1 MGALAEAYGFYGADG
16 GAGEVLMV
24 GDTEEAFVFHI
35 LSDPTA
41 RSAIW
46 AAQRVPDSHV
56 AVVANMFSIRE
67 VDLTDT
73 HTFLGSANLH
83 SVALAYD
90 LWDGRGRLDFT
101 AAYSGGEYANKYYT
115 GRRVWDGLRRFKP
128 SLVLPAEYGDL
139 KRDKP
144 YPFSVEVD
152 QKLSV
157 HDWFGAHRSH
167 YEGTPYDMTVG
178 LAAGPFG
185 SPDRYGQPGVGYE
198 DPGTG
203 AWQRS
208 VGVYRTS
215 LTWVVQATAGVPD
228 ATAGIA
234 WLGPADSSKTVF
246 TPVMVSAGAP
256 LPFTVG
262 NQAKIDR
269 RSAYWAHRYVQNLA
283 QLKYNAMIVDIQAA
297 SHLWEARGSAL
308 VAQIRAACSHARAL
322 REDAGSKD
330 GKDQC
335 PCEGETGCCRC
346 AIQHVLDSHATNVL
360 AATWDLAD
368 ALMVKYA
375 DGASPPN

>member
-1 MGALAEAYGFYGADG
+1 
-16 GAGEVLMV
+16 
-24 GDTEEAFVFHI
+24 
-35 LSDPTA
+35 
-41 RSAIW
+41 
-46 AAQRVPDSHV
+46 
-56 AVVANMFSIRE
+56 
-67 VDLTDT
+67 
-73 HTFLGSANLH
+73 
-83 SVALAYD
+83 
-90 LWDGRGRLDFT
+90 
-101 AAYSGGEYANKYYT
+101 
-115 GRRVWDGLRRFKP
+115 
-128 SLVLPAEYGDL
+128 
-139 KRDKP
+139 
-144 YPFSVEVD
+144 
-152 QKLSV
+152 
-157 HDWFGAHRSH
+157 
-167 YEGTPYDMTVG
+167 
-178 LAAGPFG
+178 
-185 SPDRYGQPGVGYE
+185 
-198 DPGTG
+198 
-203 AWQRS
+203 
-208 VGVYRTS
+208 
-215 LTWVVQATAGVPD
+215 VQATAGVPD

-375 DGASPPN
+375 DGGLTTMRPDGSPESNQLGYPSEWLAKVGFHDGERIPSLPGGETWGAEDSFDGPKLHLQPATAAVATSASARGDTASLASAREAALRAELETLKAELAAIRTTPREVGSTEGSAAQSQSPAGYAIPFAVLAVGAGLVLVAGLMWQGAAAGGAAWTTALLTRDCGPQPAEAEEGYRAVTD